1 MYKTTITFENSDGE
15 EITKTLYFRLTQAE
29 VIDMEFNS
37 PDGSVLNMLRKMSNE
52 KNMRIIIPIVKRFML
67 DSYCE
72 RTDEGALIKNKEIR
86 ERFAASEEYSELFI
100 KLISDVNVLAD
111 FVNNVIP
118 KGQQKNIEQ
127 MKKYE
132 KETIDEFIKTGDYT
146 VFEKSSNAQF
156 KVVEGAKDN
165 AASTTNNDTS
175 V

>member
-1 MYKTTITFENSDGE
+1 MYKTTITFENSEGE

-37 PDGSVLNMLRKMSNE
+37 PEGSVLNMLRKMSNE

-72 RTDEGALIKNKEIR
+72 RTDEGTLVKNKEIR
-86 ERFAASEEYSELFI
+86 DKFASSEEYSELFI
-100 KLISDVNVLAD
+100 KLISYVNVLAD

-146 VFEKSSNAQF
+146 VFEKSSNVPV
-156 KVVEGAKDN
+156 KVVEGAKNN